1 MFTLAGFMSSA
12 PTSVSP
18 VLLLTLE
25 PAAVGAAFAARR
37 GRGGRA
43 PFGDLNADGSLDVRV
58 SLPARHRAH
67 FIRLL
72 SDDDLRGAP
81 LRATVR
87 VRGWTVRNPGF
98 ASVVG
103 FSFDLADVTRAD
115 GTPISMPVLLLSE
128 ADDAADLAA
137 DDAAGDDAAD
147 LAAGDDAVVD
157 ELSR

>member
-58 SLPARHRAH
+58 TLPARHRAH

-72 SDDDLRGAP
+72 SRDDLHGAVV
-81 LRATVR
+81 RATVR

-98 ASVVG
+98 ATVTG
-103 FSFDLADVTRAD
+103 FAFDLADVSLGD
-115 GTPISMPVLLLSE
+115 GSPIALLDDAGDAGD
-128 ADDAADLAA
+128 ADDA
-137 DDAAGDDAAD
+137 DDAGDVGVAGDVGDAGESCIPS
-147 LAAGDDAVVD
+147 L
-157 ELSR
+157 LSK